1 MNFCYTDFVTKLS
14 DRLQREIDE
23 GRSLREIGR
32 KAGMSATTVRKAL
45 LGKEID
51 RSTIDKLAGYLNL
64 PQEEIYRMAEIL
76 PPMYSSE
83 GRLSRDWLL
92 SKLWEVISSL
102 PESAQLQVMARA
114 VELREQYEPSE
125 ETKA

>member
-1 MNFCYTDFVTKLS
+1 
-14 DRLQREIDE
+14 
-23 GRSLREIGR
+23 
-32 KAGMSATTVRKAL
+32 MSATTVRKAL